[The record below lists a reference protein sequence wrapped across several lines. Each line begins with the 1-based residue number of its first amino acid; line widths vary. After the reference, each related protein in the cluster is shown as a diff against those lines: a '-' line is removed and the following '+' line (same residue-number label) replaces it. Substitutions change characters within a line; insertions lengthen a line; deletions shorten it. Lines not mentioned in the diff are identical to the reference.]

1 MSHLLLSAFFL
12 NNFICIFISEW
23 SLGLGSSCEV
33 VHLKHFKMQFQKVKN
48 EQKWNK
54 SS

>member
-12 NNFICIFISEW
+12 NNFIRIFISEW
-23 SLGLGSSCEV
+23 SLGSSCEV